1 MVADPDIT
9 RFSSSVRLG
18 GHSARDLSA
27 AAADGRKSPLI
38 YTKQGRANPAG
49 ELMAIDRRYNRFGLI
64 KPPDDL
70 SRPQAEFMYKLIVK
84 LGGEPGKA
92 RWLTFTEVANA
103 AEAAGY
109 KQLLDPSKGVEV
121 PDSVYYW
128 LNNQWSL
135 KGFMMRN
142 EP

>member
-1 MVADPDIT
+1 
-9 RFSSSVRLG
+9 
-18 GHSARDLSA
+18 
-27 AAADGRKSPLI
+27 
-38 YTKQGRANPAG
+38 
-49 ELMAIDRRYNRFGLI
+49 MAIDRRYNRFRLI
-64 KPPDDL
+64 KRPDDL

-84 LGGEPGKA
+84 LGGEPGMA

-109 KQLLDPSKGVEV
+109 KQLLDPKRSVEV

>member
-1 MVADPDIT
+1 M
-9 RFSSSVRLG
+9 G
-18 GHSARDLSA
+18 GHSAHGPSA
-27 AAADGRKSPLI
+27 AAAGGRKSLK

-49 ELMAIDRRYNRFGLI
+49 ELMAIDRRYNRFRLI
-64 KPPDDL
+64 KLPDDL